1 MLKYNP
7 ILEQWINMSLVTYIE
22 NRSKLYWPDV
32 WEIVAHFTSGDELV
46 LNESNDDDE
55 LDLWLNSW
63 MRN

>member
-7 ILEQWINMSLVTYIE
+7 YSEQWINMSLVTYIE
-22 NRSKLYWPDV
+22 NRPKLYSAKA
-32 WEIVAHFTSGDELV
+32 WEIIAHFTSGDELV
-46 LNESNDDDE
+46 LNESEDDEE